1 MSGIAMDDI
10 GREMAET
17 AAEELREALS
27 ELRAGIRSVLVEPA
41 YATTTGSEMEPDQPP
56 VSEPA
61 VEPTSPAPEEPRATG
76 SEPLGMERFF
86 ALFDELRAE
95 LSNLSASE
103 RLAEVD
109 EFGMDLDLL
118 IRVQRLLDL
127 LFDHYWR
134 VQVSGIEH
142 LPRAAP
148 CLLVSNR
155 SGLLPYDGLMLAQA
169 IGRARPDWPRARFLV
184 ADWLMTLPFAQ
195 PGLTRLGGV
204 RACPENADRLLRMGS
219 PVIAFPE
226 GAKGAAKVF
235 RDRYRL
241 QRFGRGGA
249 IRSALGARVPLVPVA
264 IVGAEEAHPILF
276 KSDSALSR
284 ALGLPFVPVTPTF
297 PLFGPLGLLPLPTR
311 WRIAIGEPMALP
323 EIAMGAG
330 QDLEISRLN
339 EILRARVQSLLDGAL
354 ADRDSPWH

>member
-27 ELRAGIRSVLVEPA
+27 ELRAGIRGVLVEPGPEPEPA
-41 YATTTGSEMEPDQPP
+41 PSAETAFGSTGS
-56 VSEPA
+56 VSEGPGDA
-61 VEPTSPAPEEPRATG
+61 SDPI
-76 SEPLGMERFF
+76 GMDRLF

-103 RLAEVD
+103 RRAEVD

-118 IRVQRLLDL
+118 VRVQRLLDL

-134 VQVSGIEH
+134 VEVRGIEH

-148 CLLVSNR
+148 CLMVSNR
-155 SGLLPYDGLMLAQA
+155 SGLLPYDGLMLAHA
-169 IGRARPDWPRARFLV
+169 VGRARPDWPRARFLV

-204 RACPENADRLLRMGS
+204 RACPENADRLLRMGN

-249 IRSALGARVPLVPVA
+249 IRSALSARVPLVPVA

-276 KSDSALSR
+276 KADSALSR

-297 PLFGPLGLLPLPTR
+297 PLLGPLGLLPLPTR
-311 WRIAIGEPMALP
+311 WRIAIGEPMPLP
-323 EIAMGAG
+323 EIAMGPG

-339 EILRARVQSLLDGAL
+339 EILRARVQELLDGAL
-354 ADRDSPWH
+354 ADRESPWH

>member
-17 AAEELREALS
+17 AAEELRDALS

-41 YATTTGSEMEPDQPP
+41 RATRTETAPP
-56 VSEPA
+56 PRSEPA
-61 VEPTSPAPEEPRATG
+61 SEPTRPALEEPRIA
-76 SEPLGMERFF
+76 SEPIGMEEKLF
-86 ALFDELRAE
+86 ALFDELRTE
-95 LSNLSASE
+95 LSSLSASE
-103 RLAEVD
+103 RRAEVD

-118 IRVQRLLDL
+118 VRVRRLLDL

-142 LPRAAP
+142 LPLAAP

-155 SGLLPYDGLMLAQA
+155 SGLLPYDGLMLAHA

-195 PGLTRLGGV
+195 PALTRLGGV

-249 IRSALGARVPLVPVA
+249 IRSALNARVPLVPVA

-297 PLFGPLGLLPLPTR
+297 PLLGPLGLLPLPTR
-311 WRIAIGEPMALP
+311 WRIALGEPMPLP
-323 EIAMGAG
+323 EIAMGPG

-354 ADRDSPWH
+354 ADRESPWQ

>member
-27 ELRAGIRSVLVEPA
+27 ELRAGIRSVLVEPGR
-41 YATTTGSEMEPDQPP
+41 GSWTETEPPAR
-56 VSEPA
+56 SEPA
-61 VEPTSPAPEEPRATG
+61 SEPTGPAPEEPRAA
-76 SEPLGMERFF
+76 SEPIGMERLF
-86 ALFDELRAE
+86 ALFDELRTE
-95 LSNLSASE
+95 LASLSASE
-103 RLAEVD
+103 RRAEVD

-118 IRVQRLLDL
+118 VRVQRLLDL

-134 VQVSGIEH
+134 VQVSGVEH
-142 LPRAAP
+142 LPLAAP
-148 CLLVSNR
+148 CLFVSNR
-155 SGLLPYDGLMLAQA
+155 SGLLPYDGLMLAHA

-204 RACPENADRLLRMGS
+204 RACPENVDRLLRMGS

-249 IRSALGARVPLVPVA
+249 IRSALGARVSLVPVA

-297 PLFGPLGLLPLPTR
+297 PWLGPLGLLPLPTH
-311 WRIAIGEPMALP
+311 WRIAIGEPMPLP
-323 EIAMGAG
+323 EIAMGPG

-354 ADRDSPWH
+354 ADRESPWQ

>member
-1 MSGIAMDDI
+1 MSGIAAMDDI

-17 AAEELREALS
+17 AAQELREALS

-41 YATTTGSEMEPDQPP
+41 HATPTEAGPP
-56 VSEPA
+56 PRSEPA
-61 VEPTSPAPEEPRATG
+61 AEPTRPAPQEPGGAF
-76 SEPLGMERFF
+76 EPIEMDGMEKIF
-86 ALFDELRAE
+86 ALFDELRTE
-95 LSNLSASE
+95 LASLSASE
-103 RLAEVD
+103 RRAEVD

-118 IRVQRLLDL
+118 VRVQRLLDL
-127 LFDHYWR
+127 LFDRYWR
-134 VQVSGIEH
+134 VQVSGVEH
-142 LPRAAP
+142 LPLAAP

-155 SGLLPYDGLMLAQA
+155 SGLLPYDGLMLSHA

-249 IRSALGARVPLVPVA
+249 IRSALKARVPLVPVA

-297 PLFGPLGLLPLPTR
+297 PLLGPLGLLPLPTR
-311 WRIAIGEPMALP
+311 WRIAIGEPMPLP
-323 EIAMGAG
+323 EIAMGPG

-339 EILRARVQSLLDGAL
+339 ELLRARVQSLLDGAL
-354 ADRDSPWH
+354 ADRESPWQ

>member
-1 MSGIAMDDI
+1 MSGIAMEDI
-10 GREMAET
+10 GRELAET
-17 AAEELREALS
+17 AAEELRDALS

-41 YATTTGSEMEPDQPP
+41 AEPAARTRAEPEPPPGAESAFASPRSASEEPGD
-56 VSEPA
+56 VSEPI
-61 VEPTSPAPEEPRATG
+61 
-76 SEPLGMERFF
+76 GMDRLF

-95 LSNLSASE
+95 LASLSASE
-103 RLAEVD
+103 RRAEVD

-118 IRVQRLLDL
+118 VRVQRLLDL

-134 VQVSGIEH
+134 VQVRGIEH
-142 LPRAAP
+142 LPRAGP

-155 SGLLPYDGLMLAQA
+155 SGLLPYDGLMLAHA
-169 IGRARPDWPRARFLV
+169 IGRARPAWPRARFLV

-249 IRSALGARVPLVPVA
+249 IRSALAARVPLVPVA

-297 PLFGPLGLLPLPTR
+297 PLLGPLGLLPLPTG
-311 WRIAIGEPMALP
+311 WRIAIGEPMPLP
-323 EIAMGAG
+323 EIAMGPG

-339 EILRARVQSLLDGAL
+339 EILRARVQDLLDGAL
-354 ADRDSPWH
+354 ADRESAWQ